1 MDSTLQDLRTEGSPF
16 RELDEHEAA
25 ESLNN
30 ACLLDDSDL
39 PFDEGRASHD
49 FSSILIPET
58 PSPVVFRRKHHSQIT
73 DNHSGASVCGSDTKR
88 SQTGDMVPGYLHTT
102 PNSQRTLKR
111 RKLRDTGAS
120 TQELHGRTGGNGFV
134 PASCLLA
141 SDYTWLESPR
151 APFSTFSPASTST
164 ASSSAGAPEPSALD
178 IAAGRSCLTETSPR
192 RRTSEQ
198 KKLRR
203 SSKDQKEQKTRTKST
218 RISPKSSGCTSSAPL
233 QGAEE
238 EACMLDTDNERRS
251 ESVNPPA
258 CQMQEEIV
266 IIDEDEEDDVVVEA
280 MVRSIQM
287 AEDEAFARSLQEQ
300 FDREEQL
307 QQEERRSQTT
317 QPNRHSHNHSVE
329 SYVGLGWISPWASV
343 VNSPSFRSLG
353 FPELEQAMVHG
364 QPGGQAR
371 QPQARRGRSS
381 RRRQASH
388 LPVDLFDDSQG
399 NNYEALL
406 AFEEL
411 QGTAVAKNTLR
422 KGDIERLPTK
432 VYDPAHN
439 AGKTECQICFCD
451 YKEGEKLRMLP
462 CLHDYHV
469 NCIDRWLKENSTCPI
484 CRADVSECGGFS

>member
-1 MDSTLQDLRTEGSPF
+1 MDSTLQDSRTEGSPF

-25 ESLNN
+25 EFLNN

-39 PFDEGRASHD
+39 PFDERRASHD
-49 FSSILIPET
+49 FSSVLIPET
-58 PSPVVFRRKHHSQIT
+58 PSPVVFRRKGHSQVT

-88 SQTGDMVPGYLHTT
+88 SQTGDVVPGYLHTT

-111 RKLRDTGAS
+111 RRLRDTGANI
-120 TQELHGRTGGNGFV
+120 QESHLKGNGGNGFV
-134 PASCLLA
+134 PASYLLT

-151 APFSTFSPASTST
+151 APSSTFSSASTST
-164 ASSSAGAPEPSALD
+164 VSSSAGAPEPSVLD
-178 IAAGRSCLTETSPR
+178 VAAGQSCLTEMSPR
-192 RRTSEQ
+192 RRISEQ
-198 KKLRR
+198 KKLRI
-203 SSKDQKEQKTRTKST
+203 SNKDQKEQKPRRKST
-218 RISPKSSGCTSSAPL
+218 RISPKSSGCTSTAPL

-238 EACMLDTDNERRS
+238 ETCMLDTDNERRN
-251 ESVNPPA
+251 ESMNPPA

-280 MVRSIQM
+280 MVRSVQM

-307 QQEERRSQTT
+307 HQEERRSQTT
-317 QPNRHSHNHSVE
+317 QPNRHGHNHSVE
-329 SYVGLGWISPWASV
+329 SYVGLGWISPWASM

-353 FPELEQAMVHG
+353 FAELEQAMVHG

-371 QPQARRGRSS
+371 QPQARRGR
-381 RRRQASH
+381 RRQTSR

-411 QGTAVAKNTLR
+411 QGTAVAKNTLS

-432 VYDPAHN
+432 VYNPTHN

-451 YKEGEKLRMLP
+451 YKEGENLRMLP

-469 NCIDRWLKENSTCPI
+469 NCIDRWLKESSTCPI